1 MQELMNIQSIIGTD
15 FAPMPIKR
23 ILIVDDLKVNFLL
36 IKALLQ
42 KWGFETVWAENGFS
56 AIELIESGQFFDAVI
71 MDYNM
76 PEIDGLQATIIIKK
90 IQPELI
96 VISHSTYTDTPLFD
110 RSNAPFDDYL
120 PKPIKSQN
128 LKEILHKYC

>member
-1 MQELMNIQSIIGTD
+1 MQESMNIQSIIDTHD
-15 FAPMPIKR
+15 APLPIKR

-42 KWGFETVWAENGFS
+42 KSGFETVWAESGYG
-56 AIELIESGQFFDAVI
+56 AIELIESGCFFDAVI

-76 PEIDGLQATIIIKK
+76 PEIDGLQATLVIKK
-90 IQPELI
+90 IQPNMV
-96 VISHSTYTDTPLFD
+96 VISHSTFTDTSSFD

-120 PKPIKSQN
+120 PKPIKSEN
-128 LKEILHKYC
+128 LKEILRKYC